1 MRIRRLC
8 AAFFAANLYYP
19 PWHDP
24 PPPSYIPY
32 KDLHSPALQAAS
44 WYKKQAS
51 CEAKRKYKEK
61 TFLHDFLHCHLDF
74 SIRLRIIDV
83 EGYNL
88 QDILQTDNCIVGRN
102 LA

>member
-8 AAFFAANLYYP
+8 AAFFVADLYYP
-19 PWHDP
+19 AWHGP
-24 PPPSYIPY
+24 PTTSAIPALT
-32 KDLHSPALQAAS
+32 LHSLALQAAS
-44 WYKKQAS
+44 RHKKQAS
-51 CEAKRKYKEK
+51 DEAKRKYKEK

-74 SIRLRIIDV
+74 PIRLRIIDV
-83 EGYNL
+83 EGYDL

>member
-8 AAFFAANLYYP
+8 AAFFAANLYYL
-19 PWHDP
+19 PWYGLLTT
-24 PPPSYIPY
+24 SAIPH

-44 WYKKQAS
+44 WYKKQAFD
-51 CEAKRKYKEK
+51 EAKRKYKEK

-74 SIRLRIIDV
+74 PIQLRIIDV
-83 EGYNL
+83 EGYDL